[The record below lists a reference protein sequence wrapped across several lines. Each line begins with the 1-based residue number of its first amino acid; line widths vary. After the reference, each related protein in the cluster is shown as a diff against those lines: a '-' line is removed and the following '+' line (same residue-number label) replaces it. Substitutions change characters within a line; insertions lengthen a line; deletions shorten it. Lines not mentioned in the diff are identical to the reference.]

1 MNKVAFHT
9 FGCKLNFSETSTI
22 SRIFKKNGFKTT
34 SIENKPDEVII
45 NTCSVTENADKKCK
59 DLIKKIN
66 KVSPKSNITVVGCY
80 AQLKPKK
87 ISSFH
92 GVNKV
97 LGIKEKFEFK
107 NYLSSKKKIIHQDIK
122 ESKDFNLSY
131 SIGDRT
137 RSFLKIQDGCNF
149 SCSFC
154 TIPMARGRSRSTG
167 SEEVIIKIKEL
178 INEGSKE
185 IVLSGINIGDFGII
199 ERKRKEDFS
208 TLIDKIEKI
217 NNKIRLRISSIEP
230 NLLHDNIIKLIAKSN
245 KFVNHIHIPMQS
257 GNDKILK
264 LMSRKYDTNL
274 YSEKI
279 KKIKKEVKNSCI
291 GADVIVGF
299 PGESDKDFK
308 KTLNFI
314 KNLNLNYLHVFP
326 YSERDNTRSKGL
338 VDIVPRETKE
348 KRSKI
353 LRSLSEKLKRNFY
366 KKNIKKE
373 HNVLFEKTK
382 DKNYIYGFTENYV
395 RVKVPYNK
403 KLIGS
408 IKKTYLYDIDSKSC
422 VIGKICL

>member
-9 FGCKLNFSETSTI
+9 FGCKLNYSETSSI
-22 SRIFKKNGFKTT
+22 SRIFKKNGFKAT
-34 SIENKPDEVII
+34 SIKDKPDEVII

-66 KVSPKSNITVVGCY
+66 KVSPSSKITVVGCY

-87 ISSFH
+87 ISNFN

-107 NYLSSKKKIIHQDIK
+107 NYLSSNKKIIRQNIK
-122 ESKDFNLSY
+122 ETRDFNLSY
-131 SIGDRT
+131 SVGDRT

-149 SCSFC
+149 GCSFC
-154 TIPMARGRSRSTG
+154 TIPMARGRSRSTN
-167 SEEVIIKIKEL
+167 SDNVIIKIKEL
-178 INEGSKE
+178 VNGGSKE

-199 ERKRKEDFS
+199 EGRRKENFS
-208 TLIDKIEKI
+208 NLINKIDKIKD
-217 NNKIRLRISSIEP
+217 KIRLRISSIEP
-230 NLLHDNIIKLIAKSN
+230 NLLDDNIIELIAKSK
-245 KFVNHIHIPMQS
+245 KFVNHFHIPMQS
-257 GNDKILK
+257 GNNKILK

-299 PGESDKDFK
+299 PGETDNDFE
-308 KTLNFI
+308 KTLDFI
-314 KNLNLNYLHVFP
+314 KNLKLNYLHVFP
-326 YSERDNTRSKGL
+326 YSERDNTRSKGFG
-338 VDIVPRETKE
+338 DIVSKETKE

-366 KKNIKKE
+366 EKNINKK
-373 HNVLFEKTK
+373 HNVLFENKK
-382 DKNYIYGFTENYV
+382 DENYIYGFTDNYV

-408 IKKTYLYDIDSKSC
+408 VKRTHLYDIDSDSC
-422 VIGKICL
+422 VLGKII

>member
-9 FGCKLNFSETSTI
+9 FGCKLNYSETSTI
-22 SRIFKKNGFKTT
+22 SRIFKKNGFKAT
-34 SIENKPDEVII
+34 SIEDKPDEVII

-59 DLIKKIN
+59 DLIRKIN
-66 KVSPKSNITVVGCY
+66 KISPSSKITVVGCY

-87 ISSFH
+87 ISNFE

-97 LGIKEKFEFK
+97 LGIKEKFKFK
-107 NYLSSKKKIIHQDIK
+107 NYLSSNKKIIHQDIK
-122 ESKDFNLSY
+122 ETKDFNLSY
-131 SIGDRT
+131 SVDDRT

-149 SCSFC
+149 GCSFC
-154 TIPMARGRSRSTG
+154 TIPMARGRSRSTN
-167 SEEVIIKIKEL
+167 SDDVIKKIKEL
-178 INEGSKE
+178 INGGSKE

-199 ERKRKEDFS
+199 EGSRKENFS
-208 TLIDKIEKI
+208 TLIHKIEKI

-230 NLLHDNIIKLIAKSN
+230 NLLDENIIELIARSN
-245 KFVNHIHIPMQS
+245 KFVNHFHIPMQS
-257 GNDKILK
+257 GNDRILK
-264 LMSRKYDTNL
+264 LMSRKYNTNL

-279 KKIKKEVKNSCI
+279 NKIRKEVNNSCI

-299 PGESDKDFK
+299 PGESDNDFK

-314 KNLNLNYLHVFP
+314 KNLKLNYLHVFP
-326 YSERDNTRSKGL
+326 YSERDNTRSKSLGD
-338 VDIVPRETKE
+338 VVPRQIKE

-366 KKNIKKE
+366 KENINKE
-373 HNVLFEKTK
+373 HNVLYEKKK

-395 RVKVPYNK
+395 RVKLPYDK

-408 IKKTYLYDIDSKSC
+408 VKKTYLYDIDSDSC
-422 VIGKICL
+422 TLGKII

>member
-9 FGCKLNFSETSTI
+9 FGCKLNYSETSTI
-22 SRIFKKNGFKTT
+22 SRIFKKNGFKAT
-34 SIENKPDEVII
+34 SIEDKPDEVII

-59 DLIKKIN
+59 DLIRKIN
-66 KVSPKSNITVVGCY
+66 KISPSSKITVVGCY

-87 ISSFH
+87 ISNFE

-97 LGIKEKFEFK
+97 LGIKEKFKFK
-107 NYLSSKKKIIHQDIK
+107 NYLSSNKKIIHQDIK
-122 ESKDFNLSY
+122 ETKDFNLSY
-131 SIGDRT
+131 SVDDRT

-149 SCSFC
+149 GCSFC
-154 TIPMARGRSRSTG
+154 TIPMARGRSRSTN
-167 SEEVIIKIKEL
+167 SDDVIKKIKEL
-178 INEGSKE
+178 INGGSKE

-199 ERKRKEDFS
+199 EGSRKENFS
-208 TLIDKIEKI
+208 TLIHKIEKI

-230 NLLHDNIIKLIAKSN
+230 NLLDENIIELIARSN
-245 KFVNHIHIPMQS
+245 KFVNHFHIPMQS
-257 GNDKILK
+257 GNDRILK
-264 LMSRKYDTNL
+264 LMSRKYNTNL

-279 KKIKKEVKNSCI
+279 NKIRKEVNNSCI

-299 PGESDKDFK
+299 PGESDNDFK

-314 KNLNLNYLHVFP
+314 KNLKLNYLHVFP
-326 YSERDNTRSKGL
+326 YSERDNTRSKSLGD
-338 VDIVPRETKE
+338 VVPRETKE

-366 KKNIKKE
+366 KENINKE
-373 HNVLFEKTK
+373 HNVLYENKK

-395 RVKVPYNK
+395 RVKLPYDK

-408 IKKTYLYDIDSKSC
+408 VKKTYLYDIDSDSC
-422 VIGKICL
+422 TLGKII

>member
-9 FGCKLNFSETSTI
+9 FGCKLNYSETSTI
-22 SRIFKKNGFKTT
+22 SRIFKKNGFKAT
-34 SIENKPDEVII
+34 SIEDKPDEVII

-59 DLIKKIN
+59 DLIRKIN
-66 KVSPKSNITVVGCY
+66 KISPSSKITVVGCY

-87 ISSFH
+87 ISNFE

-97 LGIKEKFEFK
+97 LGIKEKFKFK
-107 NYLSSKKKIIHQDIK
+107 NYLSSNKKIIHQDIK
-122 ESKDFNLSY
+122 ETKDFNLSY
-131 SIGDRT
+131 SVDDRT

-149 SCSFC
+149 GCSFC
-154 TIPMARGRSRSTG
+154 TIPMARGRSRSTN
-167 SEEVIIKIKEL
+167 SDDVIKKIKEL
-178 INEGSKE
+178 INGGSKE

-199 ERKRKEDFS
+199 EGSRKENFS
-208 TLIDKIEKI
+208 TLIHKIEKI

-230 NLLHDNIIKLIAKSN
+230 NLLDENIIELIARSN
-245 KFVNHIHIPMQS
+245 KFVNHFHIPMQS
-257 GNDKILK
+257 GNDRILK
-264 LMSRKYDTNL
+264 LMSRKYNTNL

-279 KKIKKEVKNSCI
+279 NKIRKEVNNSCI

-299 PGESDKDFK
+299 PGESDNDFK

-314 KNLNLNYLHVFP
+314 KNLKLNYLHVFP
-326 YSERDNTRSKGL
+326 YSERDNTRSKSLGD
-338 VDIVPRETKE
+338 VVPRETKE

-366 KKNIKKE
+366 KENINKE
-373 HNVLFEKTK
+373 HNVLYENKK

-395 RVKVPYNK
+395 RVKLPYDK

-408 IKKTYLYDIDSKSC
+408 VKKTYLYDIDSDSYTL
-422 VIGKICL
+422 GKII

>member
-9 FGCKLNFSETSTI
+9 FGCKLNYSETSSI
-22 SRIFKKNGFKTT
+22 SRIFKKNGFKAT
-34 SIENKPDEVII
+34 SIKDKPDEVII

-66 KVSPKSNITVVGCY
+66 KVSPSSKITVVGCY

-87 ISSFH
+87 ISNFN

-97 LGIKEKFEFK
+97 LGIKEKFKFK
-107 NYLSSKKKIIHQDIK
+107 NYLSSNKKIIRQNIK
-122 ESKDFNLSY
+122 ETRDFNLSY
-131 SIGDRT
+131 SVGDRT

-149 SCSFC
+149 GCSFC
-154 TIPMARGRSRSTG
+154 TIPMARGRSRSTN
-167 SEEVIIKIKEL
+167 SDNVIIKIKEL
-178 INEGSKE
+178 VNGGSKE

-199 ERKRKEDFS
+199 EGRRKENFS
-208 TLIDKIEKI
+208 NLINKIDKIKD
-217 NNKIRLRISSIEP
+217 KIRLRISSIEP
-230 NLLHDNIIKLIAKSN
+230 NLLDDNIIELIAKSK
-245 KFVNHIHIPMQS
+245 KFVNHFHIPMQS
-257 GNDKILK
+257 GNNKILK

-299 PGESDKDFK
+299 PSETDNDFE
-308 KTLNFI
+308 KTLDFI
-314 KNLNLNYLHVFP
+314 KNLKLNYLHVFP
-326 YSERDNTRSKGL
+326 YSERDNTRSKGFG
-338 VDIVPRETKE
+338 DIVSKETKE

-366 KKNIKKE
+366 EKNINKK
-373 HNVLFEKTK
+373 HNVLFENKK
-382 DKNYIYGFTENYV
+382 DENYIYGFTDNYV

-408 IKKTYLYDIDSKSC
+408 VKRTHLYDIDSDSC
-422 VIGKICL
+422 VLGKII

>member
-9 FGCKLNFSETSTI
+9 FGCKLNYSETSSI
-22 SRIFKKNGFKTT
+22 SRIFKKNGFKVT
-34 SIENKPDEVII
+34 SIKDKPDEVII

-66 KVSPKSNITVVGCY
+66 KVSPSSKITVVGCY

-87 ISSFH
+87 ISNFN

-97 LGIKEKFEFK
+97 LGIKEKFKFK
-107 NYLSSKKKIIHQDIK
+107 NYLSSNKKIIRQNIK
-122 ESKDFNLSY
+122 ETRDFNLSY
-131 SIGDRT
+131 SVGDRT

-149 SCSFC
+149 GCSFC
-154 TIPMARGRSRSTG
+154 TIPMARGRSRSTN
-167 SEEVIIKIKEL
+167 SDNVIIKIKEL
-178 INEGSKE
+178 VNGGSKE

-199 ERKRKEDFS
+199 EGRRKENFS
-208 TLIDKIEKI
+208 NLINKIDKIKD
-217 NNKIRLRISSIEP
+217 KIRLRISSIEP
-230 NLLHDNIIKLIAKSN
+230 NLLNDNIIELIAKSK
-245 KFVNHIHIPMQS
+245 KFVNHFHIPMQS

-299 PGESDKDFK
+299 PGETDNDFE
-308 KTLNFI
+308 KTLDFI
-314 KNLNLNYLHVFP
+314 KNLKLNYLHVFP
-326 YSERDNTRSKGL
+326 YSERDNTRSKGFG
-338 VDIVPRETKE
+338 DIVSKETKE

-366 KKNIKKE
+366 EKNINKK
-373 HNVLFEKTK
+373 HNVLFENKK
-382 DKNYIYGFTENYV
+382 DENYIYGFTDNYV

-408 IKKTYLYDIDSKSC
+408 VKRTHLYDIDSDSC
-422 VIGKICL
+422 VLGKII

>member
-9 FGCKLNFSETSTI
+9 FGCKLNYSETSSI
-22 SRIFKKNGFKTT
+22 SRIFKKNGFKAT
-34 SIENKPDEVII
+34 SIDDKPDEVII

-66 KVSPKSNITVVGCY
+66 KVSPSSKITVVGCY

-87 ISSFH
+87 ISNFN

-107 NYLSSKKKIIHQDIK
+107 NYLSSNKKIIRQEIK
-122 ESKDFNLSY
+122 ETRDFNLSY
-131 SIGDRT
+131 SVGDRT

-149 SCSFC
+149 GCSFC
-154 TIPMARGRSRSTG
+154 TIPMARGRSRSTN
-167 SEEVIIKIKEL
+167 SDNVIIKIKEL
-178 INEGSKE
+178 VNGGSKE

-199 ERKRKEDFS
+199 EGRRKENFS
-208 TLIDKIEKI
+208 NLINKIDKIKD
-217 NNKIRLRISSIEP
+217 KIRLRISSIEP
-230 NLLHDNIIKLIAKSN
+230 NLLDDNIIELIAKSK
-245 KFVNHIHIPMQS
+245 KFVNHFHIPMQS

-279 KKIKKEVKNSCI
+279 KKIKKKVKNSCI

-299 PGESDKDFK
+299 PGETDNDFE
-308 KTLNFI
+308 KTLDFI
-314 KNLNLNYLHVFP
+314 KNLKLNYLHVFP
-326 YSERDNTRSKGL
+326 YSERDNTRSKGFG
-338 VDIVPRETKE
+338 DIVSKETKE

-366 KKNIKKE
+366 EKNINKK
-373 HNVLFEKTK
+373 HNVLFENKK
-382 DKNYIYGFTENYV
+382 DENYIYGFTDNYV

-408 IKKTYLYDIDSKSC
+408 VKRTHLYDIDSDSC
-422 VIGKICL
+422 VLGKII

>member
-9 FGCKLNFSETSTI
+9 FGCKLNYSETSSI
-22 SRIFKKNGFKTT
+22 SRIFKKNGFKAT
-34 SIENKPDEVII
+34 SIKDKPDEVII

-66 KVSPKSNITVVGCY
+66 KVSPSSKITVVGCY

-87 ISSFH
+87 ISNFN

-97 LGIKEKFEFK
+97 LGIKEKFKFK
-107 NYLSSKKKIIHQDIK
+107 NYLSSNKKIIRQNIK
-122 ESKDFNLSY
+122 ETRDFNLSY
-131 SIGDRT
+131 SVGDRT

-149 SCSFC
+149 GCSFC
-154 TIPMARGRSRSTG
+154 TIPMARGRSRSTN
-167 SEEVIIKIKEL
+167 SDNVIIKIKEL
-178 INEGSKE
+178 VNGGSKE

-199 ERKRKEDFS
+199 EGRRKENFS
-208 TLIDKIEKI
+208 NLINKIDKIKD
-217 NNKIRLRISSIEP
+217 KIRLRISSIEP
-230 NLLHDNIIKLIAKSN
+230 NLLDDNIIELIAKSK
-245 KFVNHIHIPMQS
+245 KFVNHFHIPMQS

-299 PGESDKDFK
+299 PGETDNDFE
-308 KTLNFI
+308 KTLDFI
-314 KNLNLNYLHVFP
+314 KNLKLNYLHVFP
-326 YSERDNTRSKGL
+326 YSERDNTRSKGFG
-338 VDIVPRETKE
+338 DIVSKETKE

-366 KKNIKKE
+366 EKNVNKK
-373 HNVLFEKTK
+373 HNVLFENKK
-382 DKNYIYGFTENYV
+382 DENYIYGFTDNYV

-408 IKKTYLYDIDSKSC
+408 VKRTHLYDIDSDSC
-422 VIGKICL
+422 VLGKII

>member
-9 FGCKLNFSETSTI
+9 FGCKLNYSETSSI
-22 SRIFKKNGFKTT
+22 SRIFKKNGFKAT
-34 SIENKPDEVII
+34 SIDDKPDEVII

-66 KVSPKSNITVVGCY
+66 KVSPSSKITVVGCY

-87 ISSFH
+87 ISNFN

-97 LGIKEKFEFK
+97 LGIKEKFKFK
-107 NYLSSKKKIIHQDIK
+107 NYLSSNKKIIRQNIK
-122 ESKDFNLSY
+122 ETRDFNLSY
-131 SIGDRT
+131 SVGDRT

-149 SCSFC
+149 GCSFC
-154 TIPMARGRSRSTG
+154 TIPMARGRSRSTN
-167 SEEVIIKIKEL
+167 SDNVIIKIKEL
-178 INEGSKE
+178 VNGGSKE

-199 ERKRKEDFS
+199 EGRRKENFS
-208 TLIDKIEKI
+208 NLINKIDKIKD
-217 NNKIRLRISSIEP
+217 KIRLRISSIEP
-230 NLLHDNIIKLIAKSN
+230 NLLDDNIIELIAKSK
-245 KFVNHIHIPMQS
+245 KFVNHFHIPMQS

-299 PGESDKDFK
+299 PSETDNDFE
-308 KTLNFI
+308 KTLDFI
-314 KNLNLNYLHVFP
+314 KNLKLNYLHVFP
-326 YSERDNTRSKGL
+326 YSERDNTRSKGFG
-338 VDIVPRETKE
+338 DIVSKETKE

-366 KKNIKKE
+366 EKNINKK
-373 HNVLFEKTK
+373 HNVLFENKK
-382 DKNYIYGFTENYV
+382 DENYIYGFTDNYV

-408 IKKTYLYDIDSKSC
+408 VKRTHLYDIDSDSC
-422 VIGKICL
+422 VLGKII

>member
-9 FGCKLNFSETSTI
+9 FGCKLNYSETSSI
-22 SRIFKKNGFKTT
+22 SRIFKKNGFKAT
-34 SIENKPDEVII
+34 SIKDKPDEVII

-66 KVSPKSNITVVGCY
+66 KVSPSSKITVVGCY

-87 ISSFH
+87 ISNFN

-107 NYLSSKKKIIHQDIK
+107 NYLSSNKKIIRQNIK
-122 ESKDFNLSY
+122 ETRDFNLSY
-131 SIGDRT
+131 SVGDRT

-149 SCSFC
+149 GCSFC
-154 TIPMARGRSRSTG
+154 TIPMARGRSRSTN
-167 SEEVIIKIKEL
+167 SDNVIIKIKEL
-178 INEGSKE
+178 VNGGSKE

-199 ERKRKEDFS
+199 EGRRKENFS
-208 TLIDKIEKI
+208 NLINKIDKIKD
-217 NNKIRLRISSIEP
+217 KIRLRISSIEP
-230 NLLHDNIIKLIAKSN
+230 NLLDDNIIELIAKSK
-245 KFVNHIHIPMQS
+245 KFVNHFHIPMQS

-299 PGESDKDFK
+299 PSETDNDFE
-308 KTLNFI
+308 KTLDFI
-314 KNLNLNYLHVFP
+314 KNLKLNYLHVFP
-326 YSERDNTRSKGL
+326 YSERDNTRSKGFG
-338 VDIVPRETKE
+338 DIVSKETKE

-366 KKNIKKE
+366 EKNINKK
-373 HNVLFEKTK
+373 HNVLFENKK
-382 DKNYIYGFTENYV
+382 DENYIYGFTDNYV

-408 IKKTYLYDIDSKSC
+408 VKRTHLYDIDSDSC
-422 VIGKICL
+422 VLGKII

>member
-9 FGCKLNFSETSTI
+9 FGCKLNYSETSSI
-22 SRIFKKNGFKTT
+22 SRIFKKNGFKAT
-34 SIENKPDEVII
+34 SIKDKPDEVII

-66 KVSPKSNITVVGCY
+66 KVSPSSKITVVGCY

-87 ISSFH
+87 ISNFN

-97 LGIKEKFEFK
+97 LGIKEKFKFK
-107 NYLSSKKKIIHQDIK
+107 NYLSSNKKIIRQNIK
-122 ESKDFNLSY
+122 ETRDFNLSY
-131 SIGDRT
+131 SVGDRT

-149 SCSFC
+149 GCSFC
-154 TIPMARGRSRSTG
+154 TIPMARGRSRSTN
-167 SEEVIIKIKEL
+167 SDNVIIKIKEL
-178 INEGSKE
+178 VNGGSKE

-199 ERKRKEDFS
+199 EGRRKENFS
-208 TLIDKIEKI
+208 NLINKIDKIKD
-217 NNKIRLRISSIEP
+217 KIRLRISSIEP
-230 NLLHDNIIKLIAKSN
+230 NLLDDNIIELIAKSK
-245 KFVNHIHIPMQS
+245 KFVNHFHIPMQS

-299 PGESDKDFK
+299 PGETDNDFE
-308 KTLNFI
+308 KTLDFI
-314 KNLNLNYLHVFP
+314 KNLKLNYLHVFP
-326 YSERDNTRSKGL
+326 YSERDNTRSKGFG
-338 VDIVPRETKE
+338 DIVSKETKE

-353 LRSLSEKLKRNFY
+353 LRLLSEKLKRNFY
-366 KKNIKKE
+366 EKNINKK
-373 HNVLFEKTK
+373 HNVLFENKK
-382 DKNYIYGFTENYV
+382 DENYIYGFTDNYV

-408 IKKTYLYDIDSKSC
+408 VKRTHLYDIDSDSC
-422 VIGKICL
+422 VLGKII

>member
-9 FGCKLNFSETSTI
+9 FGCKLNYSETSSI
-22 SRIFKKNGFKTT
+22 SRIFKKNGFKAT
-34 SIENKPDEVII
+34 SIKDKPDEVII

-66 KVSPKSNITVVGCY
+66 KVSPSSKITVVGCY

-87 ISSFH
+87 ISNFN

-97 LGIKEKFEFK
+97 LGIKEKFKFK
-107 NYLSSKKKIIHQDIK
+107 NYLSSNKKIIRQNIK
-122 ESKDFNLSY
+122 ETRDFNLSY
-131 SIGDRT
+131 SVGDRT

-149 SCSFC
+149 GCSFC
-154 TIPMARGRSRSTG
+154 TIPMARGRSRSTN
-167 SEEVIIKIKEL
+167 SDNVIIKIKEL
-178 INEGSKE
+178 VNGGSKE

-199 ERKRKEDFS
+199 EGRRKENFS
-208 TLIDKIEKI
+208 NLINKIDKIKD
-217 NNKIRLRISSIEP
+217 KIRLRISSIEP
-230 NLLHDNIIKLIAKSN
+230 NLLDDNIIELIAKSK
-245 KFVNHIHIPMQS
+245 KFVNHFHIPMQS
-257 GNDKILK
+257 GSNKILK

-299 PGESDKDFK
+299 PGETDNDFE
-308 KTLNFI
+308 KTLDFI
-314 KNLNLNYLHVFP
+314 KNLKLNYLHVFP
-326 YSERDNTRSKGL
+326 YSERDNTRSKGFG
-338 VDIVPRETKE
+338 DILSKETKE

-366 KKNIKKE
+366 EKNINKK
-373 HNVLFEKTK
+373 HNVLFENKK
-382 DKNYIYGFTENYV
+382 DENYIYGFTDNYV

-408 IKKTYLYDIDSKSC
+408 VKRTHLYDIDSDSC
-422 VIGKICL
+422 VLGKII

>member
-9 FGCKLNFSETSTI
+9 FGCKLNYSETSSI
-22 SRIFKKNGFKTT
+22 SRIFKKNGFKAT
-34 SIENKPDEVII
+34 SIKDKPDEVII

-66 KVSPKSNITVVGCY
+66 KVSPSSKITVVGCY

-87 ISSFH
+87 ISNFN

-97 LGIKEKFEFK
+97 LGIKEKFKFK
-107 NYLSSKKKIIHQDIK
+107 NYLSSNKKIIRQNIK
-122 ESKDFNLSY
+122 ETRDFNLSY
-131 SIGDRT
+131 SVGDRT

-149 SCSFC
+149 GCSFC
-154 TIPMARGRSRSTG
+154 TIPMARGRSRSTN
-167 SEEVIIKIKEL
+167 SDNVIIKIKEL
-178 INEGSKE
+178 VNGGSKE

-199 ERKRKEDFS
+199 EGRRKENFS
-208 TLIDKIEKI
+208 NLINKIDKIKD
-217 NNKIRLRISSIEP
+217 KIRLRISSIEP
-230 NLLHDNIIKLIAKSN
+230 NLLDDNIIELIAKSK
-245 KFVNHIHIPMQS
+245 KFVNHFHIPMQS
-257 GNDKILK
+257 GNNKILK

-299 PGESDKDFK
+299 PGETDNDFE
-308 KTLNFI
+308 KTLDFI
-314 KNLNLNYLHVFP
+314 KNLKLNYLHVFP
-326 YSERDNTRSKGL
+326 YSERDNTRSKGFG
-338 VDIVPRETKE
+338 DIVSKETKE

-366 KKNIKKE
+366 EKNINKK
-373 HNVLFEKTK
+373 HNVLFENKK
-382 DKNYIYGFTENYV
+382 DENYIYGFTDNYV

-408 IKKTYLYDIDSKSC
+408 VKRTHLYDIDSDSC
-422 VIGKICL
+422 VLGKII

>member
-9 FGCKLNFSETSTI
+9 FGCKLNYSETSSI
-22 SRIFKKNGFKTT
+22 SRIFKKNGFKAT
-34 SIENKPDEVII
+34 SIDDKPDEVII

-66 KVSPKSNITVVGCY
+66 KVSPSSKITVVGCY

-87 ISSFH
+87 ISNFN

-107 NYLSSKKKIIHQDIK
+107 NYLSSNKKIIRHDIK
-122 ESKDFNLSY
+122 ETRDFNLSY
-131 SIGDRT
+131 SVGDRT

-149 SCSFC
+149 GCSFC
-154 TIPMARGRSRSTG
+154 TIPMARGRSRSTN
-167 SEEVIIKIKEL
+167 SDNVIIKIKEL
-178 INEGSKE
+178 VNGGSKE

-199 ERKRKEDFS
+199 EGRRKENFS
-208 TLIDKIEKI
+208 NLINKIDKIKD
-217 NNKIRLRISSIEP
+217 KIRLRISSIEP
-230 NLLHDNIIKLIAKSN
+230 NLLDDNIIELIAKSK
-245 KFVNHIHIPMQS
+245 KFVNHFHIPMQS

-299 PGESDKDFK
+299 PGETDNDFE
-308 KTLNFI
+308 KTLDFI
-314 KNLNLNYLHVFP
+314 KNLKLNYLHVFP
-326 YSERDNTRSKGL
+326 YSERDNTRSKGFG
-338 VDIVPRETKE
+338 DIVSKETKE

-366 KKNIKKE
+366 EKNINKK
-373 HNVLFEKTK
+373 HNVLFENKK
-382 DKNYIYGFTENYV
+382 DENYIYGFTDNYV

-408 IKKTYLYDIDSKSC
+408 VKRTHLYDIDSDSC
-422 VIGKICL
+422 VLGKII

>member
-9 FGCKLNFSETSTI
+9 FGCKLNYSETSTI
-22 SRIFKKNGFKTT
+22 SRIFKKNGFKAT
-34 SIENKPDEVII
+34 SIEDKPDEVII

-59 DLIKKIN
+59 DLIRKIN
-66 KVSPKSNITVVGCY
+66 KISPSSKITVVGCY

-87 ISSFH
+87 ISNFE

-97 LGIKEKFEFK
+97 LGIKEKFKFK
-107 NYLSSKKKIIHQDIK
+107 NYLSSNKKIIRQDIK
-122 ESKDFNLSY
+122 ETKDFNLSY
-131 SIGDRT
+131 SVDDRT

-149 SCSFC
+149 GCSFC
-154 TIPMARGRSRSTG
+154 TIPMARGRSRSTN
-167 SEEVIIKIKEL
+167 SDDVIKKIKEL
-178 INEGSKE
+178 INGGSKE

-199 ERKRKEDFS
+199 EGSRKENFS
-208 TLIDKIEKI
+208 TLIHKIEKI

-230 NLLHDNIIKLIAKSN
+230 NLLDENIIELIARSN
-245 KFVNHIHIPMQS
+245 KFVNHFHIPMQS
-257 GNDKILK
+257 GNDRILK
-264 LMSRKYDTNL
+264 LMSRKYNTNL

-279 KKIKKEVKNSCI
+279 NKIRKEVNNSCI

-299 PGESDKDFK
+299 PGESDNDFK

-314 KNLNLNYLHVFP
+314 KNLKLNYLHVFP
-326 YSERDNTRSKGL
+326 YSERDNTRSKSLGD
-338 VDIVPRETKE
+338 VVPRETKE

-366 KKNIKKE
+366 KENINKE
-373 HNVLFEKTK
+373 HNVLYENKK

-395 RVKVPYNK
+395 RVKLPYDK

-408 IKKTYLYDIDSKSC
+408 VKKTYLYDIDSDSYTL
-422 VIGKICL
+422 GKII

>member
-9 FGCKLNFSETSTI
+9 FGCKLNYSETSTI
-22 SRIFKKNGFKTT
+22 SRIFKKNGFKAT
-34 SIENKPDEVII
+34 SIEDKPDEVII

-59 DLIKKIN
+59 DLIRKIN
-66 KVSPKSNITVVGCY
+66 KISPSSKITVVGCY

-87 ISSFH
+87 ISNFE

-97 LGIKEKFEFK
+97 LGIKEKFKFK
-107 NYLSSKKKIIHQDIK
+107 NYLSSNKKIIRQDIK
-122 ESKDFNLSY
+122 ETKDFNLSY
-131 SIGDRT
+131 SVDDRT

-149 SCSFC
+149 GCSFC
-154 TIPMARGRSRSTG
+154 TIPMARGRSRSTN
-167 SEEVIIKIKEL
+167 SDDVIKKIKEL
-178 INEGSKE
+178 INGGSKE

-199 ERKRKEDFS
+199 EGSRKENFS
-208 TLIDKIEKI
+208 TLIHKIEKI

-230 NLLHDNIIKLIAKSN
+230 NLLDENIIELIARSN
-245 KFVNHIHIPMQS
+245 KFVNHFHIPMQS
-257 GNDKILK
+257 GNDRILK
-264 LMSRKYDTNL
+264 LMSRKYNTNL

-279 KKIKKEVKNSCI
+279 NKIRKEVNNSCI

-299 PGESDKDFK
+299 PGESDNDFK

-314 KNLNLNYLHVFP
+314 KNLKLNYLHVFP
-326 YSERDNTRSKGL
+326 YSERDNTRSKSLGD
-338 VDIVPRETKE
+338 VVPRETKE

-366 KKNIKKE
+366 KENINKE
-373 HNVLFEKTK
+373 HNVLYENKK

-395 RVKVPYNK
+395 RVKLPYDK

-408 IKKTYLYDIDSKSC
+408 VKKTYLYDIDSDSC
-422 VIGKICL
+422 TLGKII

>member
-9 FGCKLNFSETSTI
+9 FGCKLNYSETSSI
-22 SRIFKKNGFKTT
+22 SRIFKKNGFKAT
-34 SIENKPDEVII
+34 SIKDKPDEVII

-66 KVSPKSNITVVGCY
+66 KVSPSSKITVVGCY

-87 ISSFH
+87 ISNFN

-97 LGIKEKFEFK
+97 LGIKEKFKFK
-107 NYLSSKKKIIHQDIK
+107 NYLSSNKKIIRQNIK
-122 ESKDFNLSY
+122 ETRDFNLSY
-131 SIGDRT
+131 SVGDRT

-149 SCSFC
+149 GCSFC
-154 TIPMARGRSRSTG
+154 TIPMARGRSRSTN
-167 SEEVIIKIKEL
+167 SDNVIIKIKEL
-178 INEGSKE
+178 VNGGSKE

-199 ERKRKEDFS
+199 EGRRKENFS
-208 TLIDKIEKI
+208 NLINKIDKIKD
-217 NNKIRLRISSIEP
+217 KIRLRISSIEP
-230 NLLHDNIIKLIAKSN
+230 NLLDDNIIELIAKSK
-245 KFVNHIHIPMQS
+245 KFVNHFHIPMQS

-299 PGESDKDFK
+299 PGETDNDFE
-308 KTLNFI
+308 KTLDFI
-314 KNLNLNYLHVFP
+314 KNLKLNYLHVFP
-326 YSERDNTRSKGL
+326 YSERDNTRSKGFG
-338 VDIVPRETKE
+338 DIVSKETKE

-366 KKNIKKE
+366 EKNINKK
-373 HNVLFEKTK
+373 HNVLFENKK
-382 DKNYIYGFTENYV
+382 DENYIYGFTDNYV

-408 IKKTYLYDIDSKSC
+408 VKRTHLYDIDSDSC
-422 VIGKICL
+422 VLGKII

>member
-9 FGCKLNFSETSTI
+9 FGCKLNYSETSSI
-22 SRIFKKNGFKTT
+22 SRIFKKNGFKAT
-34 SIENKPDEVII
+34 SIEDKPDEVII

-66 KVSPKSNITVVGCY
+66 KVSPSSKITVVGCY

-87 ISSFH
+87 ISNFN

-97 LGIKEKFEFK
+97 LGIKEKFKFK
-107 NYLSSKKKIIHQDIK
+107 NYLSSNKKIIRQNIK
-122 ESKDFNLSY
+122 ETRDFNLSY
-131 SIGDRT
+131 SVGDRT

-149 SCSFC
+149 GCSFC
-154 TIPMARGRSRSTG
+154 TIPMARGRSRSTN
-167 SEEVIIKIKEL
+167 SDNVIIKIKEL
-178 INEGSKE
+178 VNGGSKE

-199 ERKRKEDFS
+199 EGRRKENFS
-208 TLIDKIEKI
+208 NLINKIDKIKD
-217 NNKIRLRISSIEP
+217 KIRLRISSIEP
-230 NLLHDNIIKLIAKSN
+230 NLLDDNIIELIAKSK
-245 KFVNHIHIPMQS
+245 KFVNHFHIPMQS

-299 PGESDKDFK
+299 PGETDNDFE
-308 KTLNFI
+308 KTLDFI
-314 KNLNLNYLHVFP
+314 KNLKLNYLHVFP
-326 YSERDNTRSKGL
+326 YSERDNTRSKGFG
-338 VDIVPRETKE
+338 DIVSKETKE

-366 KKNIKKE
+366 EKNINKK
-373 HNVLFEKTK
+373 HNVLFENKK
-382 DKNYIYGFTENYV
+382 DENYIYGFTDNYV

-408 IKKTYLYDIDSKSC
+408 VKRTHLYDIDSDSC
-422 VIGKICL
+422 VLGKII

>member
-9 FGCKLNFSETSTI
+9 FGCKLNYSETSTI
-22 SRIFKKNGFKTT
+22 SRIFKKNGFKAT
-34 SIENKPDEVII
+34 SIEDKPDEVII

-59 DLIKKIN
+59 DLIRKIN
-66 KVSPKSNITVVGCY
+66 KISPSSKITVVGCY

-87 ISSFH
+87 ISNFE

-97 LGIKEKFEFK
+97 LGIKEKFKFK
-107 NYLSSKKKIIHQDIK
+107 NYLSSNKKIIHQDIK
-122 ESKDFNLSY
+122 ETKDFNLSY
-131 SIGDRT
+131 SVDDRT

-149 SCSFC
+149 GCSFC
-154 TIPMARGRSRSTG
+154 TIPMARGRSRSTN
-167 SEEVIIKIKEL
+167 SDDVIKKIKEL
-178 INEGSKE
+178 INGGSKE

-199 ERKRKEDFS
+199 EGSRKETFS
-208 TLIDKIEKI
+208 TLIHKIEKI

-230 NLLHDNIIKLIAKSN
+230 NLLDENIIELIARSN
-245 KFVNHIHIPMQS
+245 KFVNHFHIPMQS
-257 GNDKILK
+257 GNDRILK
-264 LMSRKYDTNL
+264 LMSRKYNTNL

-279 KKIKKEVKNSCI
+279 NKIRKEVNNSCI

-299 PGESDKDFK
+299 PGESDNDFK

-314 KNLNLNYLHVFP
+314 KDLKLNYLHVFP
-326 YSERDNTRSKGL
+326 YSERDNTRSKSLGD
-338 VDIVPRETKE
+338 VVPRETKE

-366 KKNIKKE
+366 KENINKE
-373 HNVLFEKTK
+373 HNVLYENKK

-395 RVKVPYNK
+395 RVKLPYDK

-408 IKKTYLYDIDSKSC
+408 VKKTYLYDIDSDSYTL
-422 VIGKICL
+422 GKII

>member
-9 FGCKLNFSETSTI
+9 FGCKLNYSETSSI
-22 SRIFKKNGFKTT
+22 SRIFKKNGFKAT
-34 SIENKPDEVII
+34 SIEDKPDEVII

-66 KVSPKSNITVVGCY
+66 KVSPSSKITVVGCY

-87 ISSFH
+87 ISNFN

-107 NYLSSKKKIIHQDIK
+107 NYLSSNKKIIRQDIK
-122 ESKDFNLSY
+122 ETRDFNLSY
-131 SIGDRT
+131 SVGDRT

-149 SCSFC
+149 GCSFC
-154 TIPMARGRSRSTG
+154 TIPMARGRSRSTN
-167 SEEVIIKIKEL
+167 SDNVIIKIKEL
-178 INEGSKE
+178 VNGGSKE

-199 ERKRKEDFS
+199 EGRRKENFS
-208 TLIDKIEKI
+208 NLINKIDKIKD
-217 NNKIRLRISSIEP
+217 KIRLRISSIEP
-230 NLLHDNIIKLIAKSN
+230 NLLDDNIIELIAKSK
-245 KFVNHIHIPMQS
+245 KFVNHFHIPMQS

-299 PGESDKDFK
+299 PGETDNDFE
-308 KTLNFI
+308 KTLDFI
-314 KNLNLNYLHVFP
+314 KNLKLNYLHVFP
-326 YSERDNTRSKGL
+326 YSERDNTRSKGFG
-338 VDIVPRETKE
+338 DIVSKETKE

-366 KKNIKKE
+366 EKNINKK
-373 HNVLFEKTK
+373 HNVLFENKK
-382 DKNYIYGFTENYV
+382 DENYIYGFTDNYV

-408 IKKTYLYDIDSKSC
+408 VKRTHLYDIDSDSC
-422 VIGKICL
+422 VLGKII

>member
-9 FGCKLNFSETSTI
+9 FGCKLNYSETSSI
-22 SRIFKKNGFKTT
+22 SRIFKKNGFKAT
-34 SIENKPDEVII
+34 SIKDKPDEVII

-66 KVSPKSNITVVGCY
+66 KVSPSSKITVVGCY

-87 ISSFH
+87 ISNFN

-97 LGIKEKFEFK
+97 LGIKEKFKFK
-107 NYLSSKKKIIHQDIK
+107 NYLSSNKKIIRQNIK
-122 ESKDFNLSY
+122 ETRDFNLSY
-131 SIGDRT
+131 SVGDRT

-149 SCSFC
+149 GCSFC
-154 TIPMARGRSRSTG
+154 TIPMARGRSRSTN
-167 SEEVIIKIKEL
+167 SDNVIIKIKEL
-178 INEGSKE
+178 VNGGSKE

-199 ERKRKEDFS
+199 EGRRKENFS
-208 TLIDKIEKI
+208 NLINKIDKIKD
-217 NNKIRLRISSIEP
+217 KIRLRISSIEP
-230 NLLHDNIIKLIAKSN
+230 NLLDDNIIELIAKSK
-245 KFVNHIHIPMQS
+245 KFVNHFHIPMQS
-257 GNDKILK
+257 GNNKILK

-299 PGESDKDFK
+299 PGETDNDFE
-308 KTLNFI
+308 KTLDFI
-314 KNLNLNYLHVFP
+314 KNLKLNYLHVFP
-326 YSERDNTRSKGL
+326 YSERDNTRSKGFG
-338 VDIVPRETKE
+338 DILSKETKE

-366 KKNIKKE
+366 EKNINKK
-373 HNVLFEKTK
+373 HNVLFENKK
-382 DKNYIYGFTENYV
+382 DENYIYGFTDNYV

-408 IKKTYLYDIDSKSC
+408 VKRTHLYDIDSDSC
-422 VIGKICL
+422 VLGKII

>member
-9 FGCKLNFSETSTI
+9 FGCKLNYSETSSI
-22 SRIFKKNGFKTT
+22 SRIFKKNGFKAT
-34 SIENKPDEVII
+34 SIDDKPDEVII

-66 KVSPKSNITVVGCY
+66 KVSPSSKITVVGCY

-87 ISSFH
+87 ISNFN

-107 NYLSSKKKIIHQDIK
+107 NYLSSNKKIIRQDIK
-122 ESKDFNLSY
+122 ETRDFNLSY
-131 SIGDRT
+131 SVGDRT

-149 SCSFC
+149 GCSFC
-154 TIPMARGRSRSTG
+154 TIPMARGRSRSTN
-167 SEEVIIKIKEL
+167 SDNVIIKIKEL
-178 INEGSKE
+178 VNGGSKE

-199 ERKRKEDFS
+199 EGRRKENFS
-208 TLIDKIEKI
+208 NLINKIDKIKD
-217 NNKIRLRISSIEP
+217 KIRLRISSIEP
-230 NLLHDNIIKLIAKSN
+230 NLLDDNIIELIAKSK
-245 KFVNHIHIPMQS
+245 KFVNHFHIPMQS

-299 PGESDKDFK
+299 PGETDNDFE
-308 KTLNFI
+308 KTLDFI
-314 KNLNLNYLHVFP
+314 KNLKLNYLHVFP
-326 YSERDNTRSKGL
+326 YSERDNTRSKGFG
-338 VDIVPRETKE
+338 DIVSKETKE

-366 KKNIKKE
+366 EKNINKK
-373 HNVLFEKTK
+373 HNVLFENKK
-382 DKNYIYGFTENYV
+382 DENYIYGFTDNYV

-408 IKKTYLYDIDSKSC
+408 VKRTHLYDIDSDSC
-422 VIGKICL
+422 VLGKII

>member
-9 FGCKLNFSETSTI
+9 FGCKLNYSETSTI
-22 SRIFKKNGFKTT
+22 SRIFKKNGFKAT
-34 SIENKPDEVII
+34 SIEDKPDEVII

-59 DLIKKIN
+59 DLIRKIN
-66 KVSPKSNITVVGCY
+66 KISPSSKITVVGCY

-87 ISSFH
+87 ISNFE

-97 LGIKEKFEFK
+97 LGIKEKFKFK
-107 NYLSSKKKIIHQDIK
+107 NYLSSNKKIIHQDIK
-122 ESKDFNLSY
+122 ETKDFNLSY
-131 SIGDRT
+131 SVDDRT

-149 SCSFC
+149 GCSFC
-154 TIPMARGRSRSTG
+154 TIPMARGRSRSTN
-167 SEEVIIKIKEL
+167 SDDVIKKIKEL
-178 INEGSKE
+178 INGGSKE

-199 ERKRKEDFS
+199 EGSRKENFS
-208 TLIDKIEKI
+208 TLIHKIEKI

-230 NLLHDNIIKLIAKSN
+230 NLLDENIIELIARSN
-245 KFVNHIHIPMQS
+245 KFVNHFHIPMQS
-257 GNDKILK
+257 GNDRILK
-264 LMSRKYDTNL
+264 LMSRKYNTNL

-279 KKIKKEVKNSCI
+279 NKIRKEVNNSCI

-299 PGESDKDFK
+299 PGESDNDFK

-314 KNLNLNYLHVFP
+314 KNLKLNYLHVFP
-326 YSERDNTRSKGL
+326 YSERDNTRSKSLGD
-338 VDIVPRETKE
+338 VVPRETKE

-366 KKNIKKE
+366 KENINKE
-373 HNVLFEKTK
+373 HNVLYEKKK

-395 RVKVPYNK
+395 RVKLPYDK

-408 IKKTYLYDIDSKSC
+408 VKKTYLYDIDSDSYTL
-422 VIGKICL
+422 GKII

>member
-9 FGCKLNFSETSTI
+9 FGCKLNYSETSSI
-22 SRIFKKNGFKTT
+22 SRIFKKNGFKAT
-34 SIENKPDEVII
+34 SIDDKPDEVII

-66 KVSPKSNITVVGCY
+66 KVSPSSKITVVGCY

-87 ISSFH
+87 ISNFN

-107 NYLSSKKKIIHQDIK
+107 NYLSSNKKIIRQDIK
-122 ESKDFNLSY
+122 ESRDFNLSY
-131 SIGDRT
+131 SVGDRT

-149 SCSFC
+149 GCSFC
-154 TIPMARGRSRSTG
+154 TIPMARGRSRSTN
-167 SEEVIIKIKEL
+167 SDNVIIKIKEL
-178 INEGSKE
+178 VNGGSKE

-199 ERKRKEDFS
+199 EGRRKENFS
-208 TLIDKIEKI
+208 NLINKIDKIKD
-217 NNKIRLRISSIEP
+217 KIRLRISSIEP
-230 NLLHDNIIKLIAKSN
+230 NLLDDNIIELIAKSK
-245 KFVNHIHIPMQS
+245 KFVNHFHIPMQS

-299 PGESDKDFK
+299 PGETDNDFE
-308 KTLNFI
+308 KTLDFI
-314 KNLNLNYLHVFP
+314 KNLKLNYLHVFP
-326 YSERDNTRSKGL
+326 YSERDNTRSKGFG
-338 VDIVPRETKE
+338 DIVSKETKE

-366 KKNIKKE
+366 EKNINKK
-373 HNVLFEKTK
+373 HNVLFENKK
-382 DKNYIYGFTENYV
+382 DENYIYGFTDNYV

-408 IKKTYLYDIDSKSC
+408 VKRTHLYDIDSDSC
-422 VIGKICL
+422 VLGKII

>member
-9 FGCKLNFSETSTI
+9 FGCKLNYSETSSI
-22 SRIFKKNGFKTT
+22 SRIFKKNGFKVT
-34 SIENKPDEVII
+34 SIKDKPDEVII

-66 KVSPKSNITVVGCY
+66 KVSPSSKITVVGCY

-87 ISSFH
+87 ISNFN

-107 NYLSSKKKIIHQDIK
+107 NYLSSNKKIIRHDIK
-122 ESKDFNLSY
+122 ETRDFNLSY
-131 SIGDRT
+131 SVGDRT

-149 SCSFC
+149 GCSFC
-154 TIPMARGRSRSTG
+154 TIPMARGRSRSTN
-167 SEEVIIKIKEL
+167 SDNVIIKIKEL
-178 INEGSKE
+178 VNGGSKE

-199 ERKRKEDFS
+199 EGRRKENFS
-208 TLIDKIEKI
+208 NLINKIDKIKD
-217 NNKIRLRISSIEP
+217 KIRLRISSIEP
-230 NLLHDNIIKLIAKSN
+230 NLLDDNIIELIAKSK
-245 KFVNHIHIPMQS
+245 KFVNHFHIPMQS

-299 PGESDKDFK
+299 PGETDNDFE
-308 KTLNFI
+308 KTLDFI
-314 KNLNLNYLHVFP
+314 KNLKLNYLHVFP
-326 YSERDNTRSKGL
+326 YSERDNTRSKGFG
-338 VDIVPRETKE
+338 DIVSKETKE

-366 KKNIKKE
+366 EKNINKK
-373 HNVLFEKTK
+373 HNVLFENKK
-382 DKNYIYGFTENYV
+382 DENYIYGFTDNYV

-408 IKKTYLYDIDSKSC
+408 VKRTHLYDIDSDSC
-422 VIGKICL
+422 VLGKII

>member
-9 FGCKLNFSETSTI
+9 FGCKLNYSETSSI
-22 SRIFKKNGFKTT
+22 SRIFKKNGFKAT
-34 SIENKPDEVII
+34 SIKDKPDEVII

-66 KVSPKSNITVVGCY
+66 KVSPSSKITVVGCY

-87 ISSFH
+87 ISNFN

-107 NYLSSKKKIIHQDIK
+107 NYLSSNKKIIRQNIK
-122 ESKDFNLSY
+122 ETRDFNLSY
-131 SIGDRT
+131 SVGDRT

-149 SCSFC
+149 GCSFC
-154 TIPMARGRSRSTG
+154 TIPMARGRSRSTN
-167 SEEVIIKIKEL
+167 SDNVIIKIKEL
-178 INEGSKE
+178 VNGGSKE

-199 ERKRKEDFS
+199 EGRRKENFS
-208 TLIDKIEKI
+208 NLINKIDKIKD
-217 NNKIRLRISSIEP
+217 KIRLRISSIEP
-230 NLLHDNIIKLIAKSN
+230 NLLDDNIIELIAKSK
-245 KFVNHIHIPMQS
+245 KFVNHFHIPMQS
-257 GNDKILK
+257 GNNKILK

-299 PGESDKDFK
+299 PGETDNDFE
-308 KTLNFI
+308 KTLVFI
-314 KNLNLNYLHVFP
+314 KNLKLNYLHVFP
-326 YSERDNTRSKGL
+326 YSERDNTRSKGFG
-338 VDIVPRETKE
+338 DIVSKETKE

-366 KKNIKKE
+366 EKNINKK
-373 HNVLFEKTK
+373 HNVLFENKK
-382 DKNYIYGFTENYV
+382 DENYIYGFTDNYV

-408 IKKTYLYDIDSKSC
+408 VKRTHLYDIDSDSC
-422 VIGKICL
+422 VLGKII

>member
-9 FGCKLNFSETSTI
+9 FGCKLNYSETSSI
-22 SRIFKKNGFKTT
+22 SRIFKKNGFKVT
-34 SIENKPDEVII
+34 SIKDKPDEVII

-66 KVSPKSNITVVGCY
+66 KVSPSSKITVVGCY

-87 ISSFH
+87 ISNFN

-97 LGIKEKFEFK
+97 LGIKEKFKFK
-107 NYLSSKKKIIHQDIK
+107 NYLSSNKKIIRQNTK
-122 ESKDFNLSY
+122 ETKDFNLSY
-131 SIGDRT
+131 SVGDRT

-149 SCSFC
+149 GCSFC
-154 TIPMARGRSRSTG
+154 TIPMARGRSRSTN
-167 SEEVIIKIKEL
+167 SDNVIIKIKEL
-178 INEGSKE
+178 VNGGSKE

-199 ERKRKEDFS
+199 EGRRKENFS
-208 TLIDKIEKI
+208 NLINKIDKIKD
-217 NNKIRLRISSIEP
+217 KIRLRISSIEP
-230 NLLHDNIIKLIAKSN
+230 NLLDDNIIELIAKSK
-245 KFVNHIHIPMQS
+245 KFVNHFHIPMQS

-299 PGESDKDFK
+299 PGETDNDFE
-308 KTLNFI
+308 KTLDFI
-314 KNLNLNYLHVFP
+314 KNLKLNYLHVFP
-326 YSERDNTRSKGL
+326 YSERDNTRSKGFG
-338 VDIVPRETKE
+338 DIVSKETKE

-366 KKNIKKE
+366 EKNINKK
-373 HNVLFEKTK
+373 HNVLFENKK
-382 DKNYIYGFTENYV
+382 DENYIYGFTDNYV

-408 IKKTYLYDIDSKSC
+408 VKRTHLYDIDSDSC
-422 VIGKICL
+422 VLGKII

>member
-9 FGCKLNFSETSTI
+9 FGCKLNYSETSSI
-22 SRIFKKNGFKTT
+22 SRIFKKNGFKAT
-34 SIENKPDEVII
+34 SIDDKPDEVII

-66 KVSPKSNITVVGCY
+66 KVSPSSKITVVGCY

-87 ISSFH
+87 ISNFN

-97 LGIKEKFEFK
+97 LGIKEKFKFK
-107 NYLSSKKKIIHQDIK
+107 NYLSSNKKIIRQNIK
-122 ESKDFNLSY
+122 ETRDFNLSY
-131 SIGDRT
+131 SVGDRT

-149 SCSFC
+149 GCSFC
-154 TIPMARGRSRSTG
+154 TIPMARGRSRSTN
-167 SEEVIIKIKEL
+167 SDNVIIKIKEL
-178 INEGSKE
+178 VNGGSKE

-199 ERKRKEDFS
+199 EGRRKENFS
-208 TLIDKIEKI
+208 NLINKIDKIKD
-217 NNKIRLRISSIEP
+217 KIRLRISSIEP
-230 NLLHDNIIKLIAKSN
+230 NLLDDNIIELIAKSK
-245 KFVNHIHIPMQS
+245 KFVNHFHIPMQS
-257 GNDKILK
+257 GNNKILK

-299 PGESDKDFK
+299 PGETDNDFE
-308 KTLNFI
+308 KTLDFI
-314 KNLNLNYLHVFP
+314 KNLKLNYLHVFP
-326 YSERDNTRSKGL
+326 YSERDNTRSKGFG
-338 VDIVPRETKE
+338 DIVSKETKE

-366 KKNIKKE
+366 EKNINKK
-373 HNVLFEKTK
+373 HNVLFENKK
-382 DKNYIYGFTENYV
+382 DENYIYGFTDNYV

-408 IKKTYLYDIDSKSC
+408 VKRTHLYDIDSDSC
-422 VIGKICL
+422 VLGKII

>member
-9 FGCKLNFSETSTI
+9 FGCKLNYSETSSI
-22 SRIFKKNGFKTT
+22 SRIFKKNGFKAT
-34 SIENKPDEVII
+34 SIKDKPDEVII

-66 KVSPKSNITVVGCY
+66 KVSPSSKITVVGCY

-87 ISSFH
+87 ISNFN

-97 LGIKEKFEFK
+97 LGIKEKFKFK
-107 NYLSSKKKIIHQDIK
+107 NYLSSNKKIIRQNIK
-122 ESKDFNLSY
+122 ETRDFNLSY
-131 SIGDRT
+131 SVGDRT

-149 SCSFC
+149 GCSFC
-154 TIPMARGRSRSTG
+154 TIPMARGRSRSTN
-167 SEEVIIKIKEL
+167 SDNVIIKIKEL
-178 INEGSKE
+178 VNGGSKE

-199 ERKRKEDFS
+199 EGRRKENFS
-208 TLIDKIEKI
+208 NLINKIDKIKD
-217 NNKIRLRISSIEP
+217 KIRLRISSIEP
-230 NLLHDNIIKLIAKSN
+230 NLLDDNIIELIAKSK
-245 KFVNHIHIPMQS
+245 KFVNHFHIPMQS
-257 GNDKILK
+257 GSNKILK

-299 PGESDKDFK
+299 PGETDNDFE
-308 KTLNFI
+308 KTLDFI
-314 KNLNLNYLHVFP
+314 KNLKLNYLHVFP
-326 YSERDNTRSKGL
+326 YSERDNTRSKGFG
-338 VDIVPRETKE
+338 DIVSKETKE

-366 KKNIKKE
+366 EKNINKK
-373 HNVLFEKTK
+373 HNVLFENKK
-382 DKNYIYGFTENYV
+382 DENYIYGFTDNYV

-408 IKKTYLYDIDSKSC
+408 VKRTHLYDIDSDSC
-422 VIGKICL
+422 VLGKII